1 MSIEYEYTDS
11 DNATA
16 RPIPPGEYDT
26 EVTGYEFGMSSSG
39 TDKLTLTLY
48 FPDCESTML
57 EDIYFTPRAQWK
69 FDTVLKCYSPSK
81 NIDLP
86 NKGDRITINNEFVEK
101 YLVGGEGRVEVREEE
116 YNGKKRTRVGSY
128 MPGARLSKTAGT
140 PKGQQSLLDEGKGG
154 EDVPF

>member
-48 FPDCESTML
+48 FPDVESTML
-57 EDIYFTPRAQWK
+57 EDVYFTPRAQWK

-86 NKGDRITINNEFVEK
+86 NKGDRITINNEFIEK
-101 YLVGGEGRVEVREEE
+101 YLIGGQGRVEVREEE
-116 YNGKKRTRVGSY
+116 YNGKKRTRVGAY
-128 MPGARLSKTAGT
+128 LPGARLSTTTGT
-140 PKGQQSLLDEGKGG
+140 PKGQQSLLDEGEGG